1 MSERT
6 YSCYV
11 CQKPVTREEQEKA
24 KRKIDELN
32 EMMCEV
38 VGHMDDYLGLIHCQ
52 GPEDQFDDEG
62 HAVVCRP
69 CQIGALYAG
78 SIDEGANPS
87 ACFYCARRSDE
98 LEEKGHAFDC
108 DRPAPA
114 PER

>member
-32 EMMCEV
+32 EMMEGAV
-38 VGHMDDYLGLIHCQ
+38 QQMDDLLGLIHCQ

-69 CQIGALYAG
+69 CQIEAFLAG
-78 SIDEGANPS
+78 QVDDDPQP
-87 ACFYCARRSDE
+87 ACVFCARWYDE

-108 DRPAPA
+108 DRPTKEAS
-114 PER
+114 R